1 MSDYLKSIMSPDDL
15 KKIPE
20 EELSVLAEEI
30 RNEILRVVSVRGGHL
45 SSSLGAVEIAIAF
58 HYVFNSPKDHIIWDV
73 GHQIYAHKLLT
84 GRYKDFDTLRQF
96 GGISGF
102 SKPEESEHDPF
113 ITGHSSTS
121 ISLALGLAVA
131 RDQTGGDEKV
141 VSVIGDGAFTGGIAF
156 EALNHAGALGKDMLV
171 ILNANEMSIS
181 KNVGALSA
189 YFNRIIT
196 GHFYNRIKSELE
208 GIVEKV
214 PGIGHRVVET
224 AHKLEESLKGLLVP
238 GLLFE
243 EMGFRYFGPING
255 HDLPVLIRTLKNLKD
270 IRGPKLLHV
279 MTKKGKGY
287 SYSEEKPDFFHSAP
301 PFDIVS
307 GQPSVSGKGKSYSS
321 VFGDALVELAL
332 KDEKIVAITAAMTHG
347 TGLRKFA
354 ETFPDRIFD
363 VGIAEQ
369 HAIAFAAALARQGL
383 KPVVAIYSTFI
394 QRALDQIMHDV
405 CLTKLP
411 VVFAIDRAGLV
422 GEDGPTHHGVFDVS
436 FLRSLP
442 GLVIAQPHNQKQL
455 RDMLFMALKSKGPVA
470 IRFPKKNEV
479 AEEFDGFD
487 VIEAGTWE
495 ILNKGQDGWIIAT
508 GFQIDNAYEVIDIL
522 NKTNID
528 FGLVDARFAKPIDN
542 DFIMQAASE
551 GKPIVVL
558 EEAPVHGGLGECVNE
573 QIMHSPFQVKVLC
586 LGLPDCF
593 VPHGKR
599 EKLLEF
605 CELSPEI
612 VAKRIEQWLKSLGKR

>member
-84 GRYKDFDTLRQF
+84 GRYKHFDTLRQF
-96 GGISGF
+96 GGMAGF

-121 ISLALGLAVA
+121 ISLVLGLAVA

-141 VSVIGDGAFTGGIAF
+141 VSVIGDGAFTAGIAF

-287 SYSEEKPDFFHSAP
+287 SYSEEKPDYFHSAP

-307 GQPSVSGKGKSYSS
+307 GQSSVSGKGKSYSN
-321 VFGDALVELAL
+321 VFGDALVEIAS
-332 KDEKIVAITAAMTHG
+332 KDEKIVAVTAAMTHG
-347 TGLRKFA
+347 TGLTKFA
-354 ETFPDRIFD
+354 ETFPDRFFD

-369 HAIAFAAALARQGL
+369 HAVAFAAALARQGL
-383 KPVVAIYSTFI
+383 KPVVAIYSTFM
-394 QRALDQIMHDV
+394 QRAFDQIMHDV
-405 CLTKLP
+405 CLTGLP

-442 GLVIAQPHNQKQL
+442 GLVIAQPRNQKQL

-470 IRFPKKNEV
+470 IRFPRKNEV

-495 ILNKGQDGWIIAT
+495 ILNRGQDGWIIAT
-508 GFQIDNAYEVIDIL
+508 GSQIDNANEVIDIL

-528 FGLVDARFAKPIDN
+528 FGLVDARFVKPIDN
-542 DFIMQAASE
+542 GFIMQAASE

-558 EEAPVHGGLGECVNE
+558 EEAPVQGGLGECVSE
-573 QIMHSPFQVKVLC
+573 QIMHSPFQIKALC